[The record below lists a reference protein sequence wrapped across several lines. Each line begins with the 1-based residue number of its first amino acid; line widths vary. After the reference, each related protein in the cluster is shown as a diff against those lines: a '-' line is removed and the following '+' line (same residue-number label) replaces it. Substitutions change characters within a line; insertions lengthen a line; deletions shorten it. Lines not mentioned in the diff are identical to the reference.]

1 MDEKT
6 NNEIQRALE
15 ISGTTTGNSPDKNHR
30 QTSLTRSRSMSLQ
43 TLSENAK
50 FTFAE
55 FYAICTK
62 LGTLKMVAIPNETIK
77 YWYEMLTK
85 RNDFTLSEI
94 QARANTIAGKQIFNR
109 IDYADWVEGVTTYT
123 ETEMRERFEVW
134 LKELQERKTETELT
148 EAARQR
154 AADIAKYEA
163 DLEARA
169 EEVRKMRKEKN
180 EKHTKSDI

>member
-1 MDEKT
+1 
-6 NNEIQRALE
+6 
-15 ISGTTTGNSPDKNHR
+15 
-30 QTSLTRSRSMSLQ
+30 
-43 TLSENAK
+43 
-50 FTFAE
+50 
-55 FYAICTK
+55 
-62 LGTLKMVAIPNETIK
+62 MVAIPNETIK

-180 EKHTKSDI
+180 ET